1 MPKVPKISS
10 LHVLPISPEKHGGEV
25 DILPENEHKVFLHV
39 DSITLGLHSQAC
51 PKYPKQVYNIF
62 VIYQE
67 NREGWTWFFA
77 YRYMSKVSSNCH
89 IILGVCVTRHAK
101 ITQNNKFAISMQY
114 LKKELSDEVDF
125 LHADEHESLLRSD
138 SMILM
143 GMVQHSQS
151 SQNSEFAMALQYF
164 KKEVWDDVD
173 FLHADKHQIF
183 VKVYFNSMGI
193 KVSYKVDIIIINGHD
208 HALSN
213 YSK

>member
-1 MPKVPKISS
+1 
-10 LHVLPISPEKHGGEV
+10 
-25 DILPENEHKVFLHV
+25 
-39 DSITLGLHSQAC
+39 
-51 PKYPKQVYNIF
+51 
-62 VIYQE
+62 
-67 NREGWTWFFA
+67 
-77 YRYMSKVSSNCH
+77 
-89 IILGVCVTRHAK
+89 
-101 ITQNNKFAISMQY
+101 MQY

-138 SMILM
+138 SMILL